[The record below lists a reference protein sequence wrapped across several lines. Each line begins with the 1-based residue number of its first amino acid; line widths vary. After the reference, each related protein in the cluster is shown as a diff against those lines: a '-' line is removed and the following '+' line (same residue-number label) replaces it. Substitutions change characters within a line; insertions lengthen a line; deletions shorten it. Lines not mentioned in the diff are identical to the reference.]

1 MRTVKAA
8 RSGVGAVLALLVAAC
23 TPPAPPEAWVVSRRL
38 LALPDDEKSLPARCR
53 IGDEIR
59 PALGC
64 PRIDPLFVAKKQPE
78 TGRAYMVPRR
88 NHRKAVLF
96 ETSMRGATNEPWEV
110 RRRQIVR
117 RARRRYETNLR
128 GPTELARV
136 RSVLLPPSETSR
148 QTSRQP
154 MFDDAVLEGAIALHP
169 IVPADLSVPIE
180 FRITAHT
187 EAGSRVVFEHV
198 LTPGGNDR
206 WLDYAIVLDE
216 LAGEDVLLEFTTR
229 FAAPPADPPGFAIPV
244 WSRPSLLRKRS
255 DPPWNIVV
263 VSLDTLRADHVG
275 VYGAPEGSTPTLDAL
290 AGESTV
296 FDRAYTTFPS
306 TTASH
311 MSLFTGLY
319 PNVHAVLGPG
329 KLLARGIRTLAQVLA
344 DGGYRTAAV
353 TENGMILADAG
364 FARGFDSYTEF
375 KEARAFE
382 TSGHFAQV
390 LDVAT
395 RWLERHRDDL
405 FHLFLHTYQVHD
417 PYTPPRKWDVFS
429 PDAGASNPD
438 LERKRAR
445 YRGEILYTD
454 EQMARLLAVLDRL
467 GLADRTILVVTSDH
481 GEAFGERGVVGHGWN
496 VTQELLRI
504 PLVVRAPG
512 LLSPGVRVDD
522 LVSLIDLAPS
532 LLDLAGL
539 PIPPEMQGRPALG
552 SRPMANPTRPI
563 YGESPF
569 RRAVVEG
576 DRKWVVDTST
586 GETTTFEL
594 SSTEGETE
602 LPTTPALLARG
613 RALFEEIDLLAEH
626 ARARL
631 DGAEPQA
638 IDVDDETKTQLRAL
652 GYVE

>member
-1 MRTVKAA
+1 MRTRAA
-8 RSGVGAVLALLVAAC
+8 RSGVFTALALFLFAC
-23 TPPAPPEAWVVSRRL
+23 TPPTPPEAWVVSRRL
-38 LALPDDEKSLPARCR
+38 FELPDDAKGPPARCR

-88 NHRKAVLF
+88 SHRKAVLF
-96 ETSMRGATNEPWEV
+96 ETNVRGAPNEPWEV

-117 RARRRYETNLR
+117 HARRRYETNLR
-128 GPTELARV
+128 GPTELAWV
-136 RSVLLPPSETSR
+136 RSVLLPPGETSR
-148 QTSRQP
+148 QTSRLP
-154 MFDDAVLEGAIALHP
+154 LSDDTVLRGAIALHP
-169 IVPADLSVPIE
+169 ILPADLSAPVE

-187 EAGSRVVFEHV
+187 ETEPTVLFERV
-198 LTPGGNDR
+198 LTPGETDGWVDYELP
-206 WLDYAIVLDE
+206 LDQ
-216 LAGEDVLLEFTTR
+216 LAGGSVSLEFTTR
-229 FAAPPADPPGFAIPV
+229 FASPPADPPGFAIPV
-244 WSRPSLLRKRS
+244 WSRPSLLRKRT

-275 VYGAPEGSTPTLDAL
+275 AYGAPEGSTPTLDAL
-290 AGESTV
+290 ASESIV
-296 FDRAYTTFPS
+296 FDRAYTTYPS

-319 PNVHAVLGPG
+319 PNVHAVLAPG
-329 KLLARGIRTLAQVLA
+329 KLLAPGIRTLAEILA
-344 DGGYRTAAV
+344 DGGYRTGAV

-364 FARGFDSYTEF
+364 FARGFDSYTEL

-405 FHLFLHTYQVHD
+405 FHLFLHTYEVHD
-417 PYTPPRKWDVFS
+417 PHTPPREYDRFS
-429 PDAGASNPD
+429 PDAGTSNED
-438 LERKRAR
+438 LERKRAL

-454 EQMARLLAVLDRL
+454 DQMARLLDLLDRL
-467 GLADRTILVVTSDH
+467 DLADRTILVVTSDH
-481 GEAFGERGVVGHGWN
+481 GEAFGERGVIGHGWN

-512 LLSPGVRVDD
+512 RLPAGARAGD
-522 LVSLIDLAPS
+522 LVSLVDLAPS

-539 PIPPEMQGRPALG
+539 PVPPEMQGRPALEP
-552 SRPMANPTRPI
+552 RPAGAAASPI
-563 YGESPF
+563 YGESPY
-569 RRAVVEG
+569 RRAVIDG
-576 DRKWVVDTST
+576 DRKWVVDTTT
-586 GETTTFEL
+586 GATSTFEL
-594 SSTEGETE
+594 SSTESETE
-602 LPTTPALLARG
+602 LPPTPELLARG
-613 RALFEEIDLLAEH
+613 RALFETFDRRAEDT
-626 ARARL
+626 RTRL
-631 DGAEPQA
+631 DGTTPETV
-638 IDVDDETKTQLRAL
+638 DVDDETRTQLRAL